1 MSPLLYD
8 FPDHF
13 ETERLLIRVPQIG
26 DAVIFHTA
34 ATESYAELHPWIP
47 WAAKPIQLEDN
58 EMFVRRAAAK
68 FIMREDLVFL
78 MFRKEDGLLVG
89 GIGLHRIDWNVPKFE
104 IGYWLRTSMHSKGYM
119 LEAVN
124 GLTRFTFET
133 LHAERIEI
141 RCDEN
146 NEKSA
151 AVARRAG
158 YTLEGCL
165 RNDGRNVDGNL
176 RSTLVFSMLRGEFG
190 RN

>member
-1 MSPLLYD
+1 MSLPLLYD

-13 ETERLLIRVPQIG
+13 ETERLLIRVPRAG

-34 ATESYAELHPWIP
+34 ATESYAELRPWIP
-47 WAAKPIQLEDN
+47 WAAKPIQLQDN
-58 EMFVRRAAAK
+58 EAFVRRAAAK

-104 IGYWLRTSMHSKGYM
+104 IGYWLRTSMHGKGYM
-119 LEAVN
+119 VEAVN
-124 GLTRFTFET
+124 GMTRFTFDM

-141 RCDEN
+141 RCDDR

-151 AVARRAG
+151 AVARRTG

-165 RNDGRNVDGNL
+165 RNDGRDVDGNL
-176 RSTLVFSMLRGEFG
+176 RSTLVFSMLRGEYKG
-190 RN
+190 